1 MMAAGVWNVAGN
13 IEAKLYPPVAE
24 SPRSV
29 LRREAG
35 TTASTLPTVARL
47 GGRQRPGCYD
57 SLVRRAL
64 TSATIIGA
72 GLLLLIWLV
81 LRADPRQIWALLQ
94 QIGWGVVAI
103 LAIAGLRFAVRAVAW
118 MRCLEPPHRLRFT
131 EAFTAVLC
139 GDALGNATPLGPLVS
154 EPAKVAFVRDRVPMG
169 VAFTALA
176 IENVFYTLSV
186 AAMIAAGIT
195 ALLLRGGLE
204 RELRLAAEVGIGLV
218 LVIYVAATWVLMRQP
233 AVLSRI
239 IAIAARLVPALGR
252 PHRIAK
258 VERLEQEIYTFAARR
273 PATAG
278 AIVVAELIFHALG
291 VLEVY
296 VSLWL
301 LTGGPP
307 SLVTSFILE
316 TANRLIIV
324 LFKFI
329 PMQQPVV
336 GGAATVLVARALGL
350 RQETALALAIVRGG
364 RMLFWQLAGTLL
376 LVRHGM
382 TTRRILQDHE
392 LQTSRNAARG

>member
-1 MMAAGVWNVAGN
+1 V
-13 IEAKLYPPVAE
+13 
-24 SPRSV
+24 PRS
-29 LRREAG
+29 R
-35 TTASTLPTVARL
+35 SSTVASIAIIAL
-47 GGRQRPGCYD
+47 GLAL
-57 SLVRRAL
+57 LV
-64 TSATIIGA
+64 
-72 GLLLLIWLV
+72 WLV
-81 LRADPRQIWALLQ
+81 LRADPAQIWSALQKL
-94 QIGWGVVAI
+94 GWGVVLI
-103 LAIAGLRFAVRAVAW
+103 VAIAGLRFAVRAAAW
-118 MRCLEPPHRLRFT
+118 SRCLEPPHRLRFS

-204 RELRLAAEVGIGLV
+204 RELRLAAEVGIALV
-218 LVIYVAATWVLMRQP
+218 LTVYVAATWVLMRQP
-233 AVLSRI
+233 AVLSRTV
-239 IAIAARLVPALGR
+239 AVAARLVPALGR
-252 PHRIAK
+252 PHRLAK
-258 VERLEQEIYTFAARR
+258 VQRLEQEIYTFASRR
-273 PATAG
+273 RGTAA
-278 AIVVAELIFHALG
+278 AIVGAELIFHALG

-301 LTGGPP
+301 LSGDRP

-336 GGAATVLVARALGL
+336 GGAATVLVARALGIT
-350 RQETALALAIVRGG
+350 QETALALAIVRGG
-364 RMLFWQLAGTLL
+364 RMLFWQFAGTLL

-382 TTRRILQDHE
+382 STRRILQDRE
-392 LQTSRNAARG
+392 LQDGRAAARGQ

>member
-1 MMAAGVWNVAGN
+1 MRHSRSSTVVSIAIVA
-13 IEAKLYPPVAE
+13 V
-24 SPRSV
+24 
-29 LRREAG
+29 
-35 TTASTLPTVARL
+35 
-47 GGRQRPGCYD
+47 
-57 SLVRRAL
+57 
-64 TSATIIGA
+64 
-72 GLLLLIWLV
+72 GLLLLAWLIAK
-81 LRADPRQIWALLQ
+81 ADPRQIWIALGQ
-94 QIGWGVVAI
+94 VGWGFLAI
-103 LAIAGLRFAVRAVAW
+103 LAIAGARFAVRALAW

-204 RELRLAAEVGIGLV
+204 RELRLAAEIGIVLV
-218 LVIYVAATWVLMRQP
+218 LAIYVGATWVLMRQP
-233 AVLSRI
+233 AVLSRALGVVAR
-239 IAIAARLVPALGR
+239 IAPALGR
-252 PHRIAK
+252 PHRIEK
-258 VERLEQEIYTFAARR
+258 VRRLEGEIYTFAARR
-273 PATAG
+273 RGTAV
-278 AIVVAELIFHALG
+278 AIVAAELIFHALG

-301 LTGGPP
+301 LLGVAP
-307 SLVTSFILE
+307 SIVTSFILE

-350 RQETALALAIVRGG
+350 RQDTALALAIVRGG
-364 RMLFWQLAGTLL
+364 RMLFWQLAGTVL

-382 TTRRILQDHE
+382 STRRILQDRE
-392 LQTSRNAARG
+392 LQSGRAAAGR